1 MQNAYSSKLENTRL
15 DNVKSIGTEGCYLFS
30 PNIGQFGKYVSHDYR
45 PNQKLNDDFI
55 WTTYQDQ
62 LVYIKPWKT
71 DNIISTN
78 KNKPK
83 NEITISIKLNSQ
95 DYYLSNNI
103 DKNNTKPKWEKRKNE
118 NTKWIL
124 ETNTEKLEFDINNI
138 DNKDINQIEKNVKK
152 NYFIY
157 KNDKITISIGDR
169 VPIVLYNK
177 VNSRKVERTWT
188 GVYDAIYYA
197 EQVGF
202 KGGRDYAW
210 IKKEN
215 NKPVFYNDNYNEE
228 INNNLTEGWY
238 IQSLNTTVN
247 NLYLEYNKINYMI
260 KNKDSNYKLPS
271 VMWSSRQSYYK
282 GKISIDKCSY
292 TAPKPLYIYF
302 KKPDTVTYLSS
313 NKENVIELVTN
324 NNKNIYSCS
333 WHIIMKNNPGT
344 RPLFLE
350 NYDYN
355 INTNSRKIYN
365 YLEDISNTTAFN
377 IYSNYNSK
385 KQYIVLEKTLTP
397 NTIHMLLNNSTRSN
411 FTKENLE
418 IIEVDITNNISIFD
432 INIKSNQGFTF
443 SNNITEHIEDSKIH
457 RKIVFNSNL
466 NNKNNIKNNI
476 TKENE
481 ENIYKNISNTV
492 LEKINDTKYQSI
504 DPSKNIVIERK
515 MFAGPNSH
523 IEQVGWHLKK
533 NDKSLFYANNSDT
546 LPNVY
551 SLTNLY
557 DVSIK
562 SHRNFYLT
570 HQNKQLT
577 VNSTEKK
584 WDIINVPNK
593 GIKPYN
599 YAILE
604 NSNPQEFGINK
615 DGEKVSSIDSS
626 DYRRITPTIYN
637 RYFISNKDNRQL
649 EDRKGDVSN
658 HQDFGDWQRWIFSK
672 NISEY
677 FGQKVTLQKTYQDL
691 EYVTSNNNLIRVYYI
706 NNKGYLFQNKST
718 DKFLS
723 IKPFLN
729 TNVVRWDNNVLDISD
744 AQKDAKFIFQVELV
758 K

>member
-1 MQNAYSSKLENTRL
+1 
-15 DNVKSIGTEGCYLFS
+15 
-30 PNIGQFGKYVSHDYR
+30 
-45 PNQKLNDDFI
+45 
-55 WTTYQDQ
+55 
-62 LVYIKPWKT
+62 
-71 DNIISTN
+71 
-78 KNKPK
+78 
-83 NEITISIKLNSQ
+83 
-95 DYYLSNNI
+95 
-103 DKNNTKPKWEKRKNE
+103 
-118 NTKWIL
+118 
-124 ETNTEKLEFDINNI
+124 
-138 DNKDINQIEKNVKK
+138 
-152 NYFIY
+152 
-157 KNDKITISIGDR
+157 
-169 VPIVLYNK
+169 
-177 VNSRKVERTWT
+177 
-188 GVYDAIYYA
+188 
-197 EQVGF
+197 
-202 KGGRDYAW
+202 
-210 IKKEN
+210 
-215 NKPVFYNDNYNEE
+215 
-228 INNNLTEGWY
+228 
-238 IQSLNTTVN
+238 
-247 NLYLEYNKINYMI
+247 
-260 KNKDSNYKLPS
+260 
-271 VMWSSRQSYYK
+271 
-282 GKISIDKCSY
+282 
-292 TAPKPLYIYF
+292 
-302 KKPDTVTYLSS
+302 
-313 NKENVIELVTN
+313 
-324 NNKNIYSCS
+324 
-333 WHIIMKNNPGT
+333 MKNNPGT